1 MIKKISL
8 LVVLFACSV
17 LAYQTP
23 LIAYKEGG
31 TDHIY
36 FDGKLCRILTHP
48 LNEFIAKHYAE
59 WPFRPVNA
67 YKGFV
72 NTPMFT
78 YFGPENGGGYTAF
91 WSFQD
96 TLLYLDSV
104 KINACSRSLYSKSD
118 NQRIVSVNI
127 PPQEIVLNTS
137 TENRTFKNQKNESLF
152 ANFVSDTIRFFCES
166 YYSSY
171 VKKGRVVSEPR
182 KIKYDRVFMDGTGTK
197 PVFRRNFKR
206 MDTGL
211 DSLNPKLYQEGNSP
225 FIAYYKILDSL
236 RQELDDKGMEEYL
249 EDSRIDPR
257 FKKFEDFFKIN
268 AISTWYYD
276 PMHEAD
282 DRYVFYVSPKGKTP
296 FKEFVFRLRRYET
309 FEKDP
314 LESIKLFLRTLIAI
328 RKNPSFEKW
337 LDYKCPFMNYQ
348 DIAIER
354 EDLIDAR
361 VELASREKIWRDVG
375 MNGEYVATIRYRDND
390 LPQYEF
396 WLSDNGDVLVT
407 FAFVP
412 KMEEFFNIENFKIK
426 RFGRTY
432 SVEPRIER
440 CEGFDS
446 KKNSPRE
453 GYCNYLIIRH
463 DGTIKYGPESGDK

>member
-31 TDHIY
+31 SDHVY
-36 FDGKLCRILTHP
+36 FNGKMCRVLTHP
-48 LNEFIAKHYAE
+48 LNDFIAKHYAE

-171 VKKGRVVSEPR
+171 VKEGRVVSEPR

-268 AISTWYYD
+268 AINTWYFN
-276 PMHEAD
+276 PSFGSD
-282 DRYVFYVSPKGKTP
+282 DRYTFYVSPKGETP
-296 FKEFVFRLRRYET
+296 FKEFIFRLRRYET

-337 LDYKCPFMNYQ
+337 LNYKSPLMNYQ
-348 DIAIER
+348 DVAIER

-361 VELASREKIWRDVG
+361 VELASREKIWRDVE
-375 MNGEYVATIRYRDND
+375 MNGDYVATIRYRDND

-412 KMEEFFNIENFKIK
+412 NMEEFFNIENFKRN

-446 KKNSPRE
+446 KKNSLRD

-463 DGTIKYGPESGDK
+463 DGTIEYGPKSGDL